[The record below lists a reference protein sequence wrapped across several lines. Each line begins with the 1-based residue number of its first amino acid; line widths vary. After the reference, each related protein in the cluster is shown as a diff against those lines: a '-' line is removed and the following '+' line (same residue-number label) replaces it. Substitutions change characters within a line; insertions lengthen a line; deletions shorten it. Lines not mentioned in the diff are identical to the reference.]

1 MGLRL
6 GSRLLWLHLTRI
18 VVSLAASLSLNEVTD
33 NRIDT
38 ESIIVVLAGV
48 SVLAVALPLRWPL
61 WVRILSL
68 SVLSLNI
75 SAMLYYQIYKLY
87 PDPLL
92 YISLIVRPITNFY
105 FVTFV
110 VVYSIFVIF
119 SKLLMERGY
128 ISSHKPQ
135 SR

>member
-1 MGLRL
+1 M
-6 GSRLLWLHLTRI
+6 
-18 VVSLAASLSLNEVTD
+18 SLAASLSLNEVTD

-75 SAMLYYQIYKLY
+75 SAVLYYQIYKLLPRSIAIY
-87 PDPLL
+87 IADSSTYYEFLFRNIRSSLFNICNFFKIANGNGL
-92 YISLIVRPITNFY
+92 Y
-105 FVTFV
+105 
-110 VVYSIFVIF
+110 
-119 SKLLMERGY
+119 K
-128 ISSHKPQ
+128 
-135 SR
+135 